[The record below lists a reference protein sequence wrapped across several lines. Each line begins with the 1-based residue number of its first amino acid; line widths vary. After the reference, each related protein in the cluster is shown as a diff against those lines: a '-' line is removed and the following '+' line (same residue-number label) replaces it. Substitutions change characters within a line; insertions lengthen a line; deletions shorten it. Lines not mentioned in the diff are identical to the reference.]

1 MRPQNTPSDSIF
13 EKDRSSCPMSDSISS
28 PEPNHP
34 KPWQPR
40 FGIGALLLVMLV
52 FCVLAAGAGYL
63 VQGLRNETTVGSGR
77 PAVMVFL
84 LFTLAG
90 PMLLMVVVSIVR
102 ALTGSRS
109 RRRRK

>member
-1 MRPQNTPSDSIF
+1 
-13 EKDRSSCPMSDSISS
+13 MSDPAAS
-28 PEPNHP
+28 PAPNHP

-63 VQGLRNETTVGSGR
+63 VQGLRSDAGVGSGR

-102 ALTGSRS
+102 ALTGPGAW

>member
-1 MRPQNTPSDSIF
+1 MSNPSV
-13 EKDRSSCPMSDSISS
+13 SS
-28 PEPNHP
+28 EPNLP

-40 FGIGALLLVMLV
+40 FGIGAMLLVMLV
-52 FCVLAAGAGYL
+52 FCVLATGVGYL
-63 VQGLRNETTVGSGR
+63 VRGLQNNSGVGSGR
-77 PAVMVFL
+77 PMLLIFL

-102 ALTGSRS
+102 ALTGPGAR